1 MSTDDMDAE
10 TRKPTV
16 TQTEQLGPSWG
27 ESSTPQIRIPVGSF
41 IFLIHKEVNPVDRT
55 KSTA

>member
-1 MSTDDMDAE
+1 MGAE

-27 ESSTPQIRIPVGSF
+27 EPSTPQTRIPVGSF